1 MNMPFLMTIIAQAGT
16 AAPAQTLTAG
26 GWASMI
32 LSVGFVTLLFAWC
45 IRRVLRGDANNR
57 HEKKH

>member
-1 MNMPFLMTIIAQAGT
+1 MSIQFLTTILAQAA
-16 AAPAQTLTAG
+16 AAPSQPLTAG

-45 IRRVLRGDANNR
+45 IRRVLRGDADNK
-57 HEKKH
+57 HEKH